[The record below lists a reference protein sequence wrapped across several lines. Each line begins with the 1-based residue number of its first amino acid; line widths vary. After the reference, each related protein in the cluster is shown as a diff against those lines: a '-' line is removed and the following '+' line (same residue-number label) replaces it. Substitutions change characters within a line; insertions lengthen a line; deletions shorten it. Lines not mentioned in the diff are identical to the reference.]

1 MNSDDDDISNASGG
15 NRNRSGRHVHYL
27 ESSISSDDS
36 KSSEL
41 DKYLDE
47 AMDSDDEANDHENR
61 HRGGKQSVSAN
72 EQEFRTNETLK
83 LFAYLFS

>member
-36 KSSEL
+36 KTSEM

-47 AMDSDDEANDHENR
+47 AMDSDDEANDYETR
-61 HRGGKQSVSAN
+61 RRGGKQSVSKVHM
-72 EQEFRTNETLK
+72 ETNSERVK
-83 LFAYLFS
+83 R